1 MAARYPTVAEIR
13 EIAAELEE
21 IPDGVLEVWA
31 GVARNWI
38 NVARWGESASEGHRQ
53 LAAHL
58 VSLAPDGLG
67 VGIGVPTSS
76 SVGPVSVSDSVP
88 SADEVLNLTATTH
101 GQVYL
106 AVRQLV
112 ASTGTALVS
121 NTRIR
126 LG

>member
-1 MAARYPTVAEIR
+1 MAARYATVAEIR

-88 SADEVLNLTATTH
+88 SADEVLNLTATPPH
-101 GQVYL
+101 PAPL
-106 AVRQLV
+106 AVPPPA
-112 ASTGTALVS
+112 ASPGPPPAS